1 MRTDSPAPSASGR
14 GQSAASRGRAVR
26 AAAEEPVRLWGV
38 NGCGACHR
46 TGNQQAPP
54 VVSGSAAAIGG
65 RSVA

>member
-1 MRTDSPAPSASGR
+1 MSQDSSTGDRSGR
-14 GQSAASRGRAVR
+14 RRERVR